1 MDGAE
6 VSTFSLNRV
15 PKLLQNLLEV
25 AGLEKKDIDY
35 FVFHQANK
43 FILDSIVQLLSD
55 KSEQR

>member
-15 PKLLQNLLEV
+15 PKLLQNLLEA
-25 AGLEKKDIDY
+25 AGLEEKDIDY